1 MGYLKG
7 KSALMIFDQH
17 PEFRQRGDRHFW
29 ASGYYVDTVG
39 QNETTIVEYI
49 RNQYGKDKSE
59 DKARH

>member
-17 PEFRQRGDRHFW
+17 PEFKARGGDRHFW

-39 QNETTIVEYI
+39 QNELTIVEYI
-49 RNQYGKDKSE
+49 KNQYKHDMNE
-59 DKARH
+59 RN